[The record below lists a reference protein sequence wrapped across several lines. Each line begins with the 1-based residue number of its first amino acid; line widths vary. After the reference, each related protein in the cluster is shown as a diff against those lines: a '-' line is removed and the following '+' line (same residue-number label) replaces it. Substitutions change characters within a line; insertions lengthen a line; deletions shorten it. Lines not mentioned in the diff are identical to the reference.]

1 MIRSGT
7 LVVSVASVE
16 VIKSVEGGS
25 VTVVVEDS
33 PMVIVVVVGV
43 LK

>member
-1 MIRSGT
+1 MIRSGS
-7 LVVSVASVE
+7 LVVSVGGVE

>member
-7 LVVSVASVE
+7 LVVSVAGVE
-16 VIKSVEGGS
+16 VIKLVEEGS
-25 VTVVVEDS
+25 VTVAVEDS